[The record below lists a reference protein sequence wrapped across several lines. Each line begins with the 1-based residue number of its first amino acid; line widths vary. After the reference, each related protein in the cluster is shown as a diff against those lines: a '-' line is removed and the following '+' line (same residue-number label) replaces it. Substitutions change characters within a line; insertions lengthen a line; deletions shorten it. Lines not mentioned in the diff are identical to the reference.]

1 MTTGLL
7 SRFQITQVQIIHNI
21 YTKRIII
28 FSIFLSLTFLLNAQ
42 EKSLNLVTKL
52 DSLANS
58 SIPQLNNEVDISF
71 SNISIKELIRTIGNT
86 TGLNVTI
93 DPNVT
98 YQVNSNFNK
107 VKASDVLGFLCSRY
121 NLDIVNHGSIIHL
134 QPIVVKEE
142 KLFIETLNDSV
153 ISYEVNKVN
162 AADFFKEMTN
172 KTGLNFILSPDLGS
186 NTINGY
192 AHHISIKESLLQISL
207 NNKLE
212 ITRKADRLFAVAP
225 TLNKASGDV
234 IDDSKSRK
242 AKKFELKY
250 QDELLDADIN
260 GSPIFD
266 VLEELS
272 RQTGYSVCLLSPVD
286 GKTAVRAKFSAIPD
300 FMNSIFF
307 GTENTYRIADNT
319 IFVGNRKLPGI
330 KSCELIKLN
339 NRSVDSLIHVLPAQ
353 IKQDLSI
360 KEFGEQNSLIVWGD
374 ADLISGFRKTLEKID
389 VVVPV
394 ILIDVIIVDAG
405 KNFEIETGLESGLKD
420 TPTITK
426 GTINPGLDFTMGSES
441 VNNMLSSV
449 GLTNLGKVSPN
460 FYLKL
465 KAMETDGIVDI
476 RSTPQLS
483 TLNGHSAKMSI
494 GQTEYYRE
502 ELSNLYGSQNPQLQ
516 SQKIYKPV
524 EAKLAVNIKPFVTGN
539 GQVSL
544 TIEVEQS
551 EFTAR
556 IDEYAPPGLES
567 RKFSSMIRVRNQET
581 ILLGGL
587 EENISKS
594 TRSGWPLLSRVPVL
608 NWIFSSKSKKDYK
621 SHLNIFIKPTVI
633 Y

>member
-1 MTTGLL
+1 M
-7 SRFQITQVQIIHNI
+7 I
-21 YTKRIII
+21 RIV
-28 FSIFLSLTFLLNAQ
+28 FLLISLCWCYQVKAQ
-42 EKSLNLVTKL
+42 EKSQNLIAKL
-52 DSLANS
+52 DSLAS
-58 SIPQLNNEVDISF
+58 TSVPQLNNEVDISF

-86 TGLNVTI
+86 TGLNITI

-98 YQVNSNFNK
+98 YSVNSNFNK
-107 VKASDVLGFLCSRY
+107 VKASDVIGFLCSRY
-121 NLDIVNHGSIIHL
+121 NLDLVTHGSIIHL
-134 QPIVVKEE
+134 QPIIIKEE
-142 KLFIETLNDSV
+142 KLFIESVNDST
-153 ISYEVNKVN
+153 ISYEVNKIR
-162 AADFFKEMTN
+162 ATDFFKEMTD
-172 KTGLNFILSPDLGS
+172 KTGLNFILSPDLGIT
-186 NTINGY
+186 TINGY
-192 AHHISIKESLLQISL
+192 AHNITIRESLLQLSL

-212 ITRKADRLFAVAP
+212 ITRKADKLFAVSP
-225 TLNKASGDV
+225 VLNKASGDV
-234 IDDSKSRK
+234 IDDSKS
-242 AKKFELKY
+242 KKIKKIELKY
-250 QDELLDADIN
+250 QDEMLDADIN

-272 RQTGYSVCLLSPVD
+272 RQTGYSVCLLSPVE
-286 GKTAVRAKFSAIPD
+286 GKTAVRTKFAALPD

-319 IFVGNRKLPGI
+319 IFVGSRKLPGI

-339 NRSVDSLIHVLPAQ
+339 NRSVDSLIHVLPTQ

-360 KEFGEQNSLIVWGD
+360 KEFAEQNSLIVWGD

-389 VVVPV
+389 VLVPV

-420 TPTITK
+420 SPTTTK
-426 GTINPGLDFTMGSES
+426 GTINPGLDFTMGAES
-441 VNNMLSSV
+441 VNNMLSRI
-449 GLTNLGKVSPN
+449 GLTNLGKVTPN

-594 TRSGWPLLSRVPVL
+594 TRKGWPFLSRVPML
-608 NWIFSSKSKKDYK
+608 NWIFSSKSKKDNK

>member
-1 MTTGLL
+1 MTKIFL
-7 SRFQITQVQIIHNI
+7 
-21 YTKRIII
+21 II
-28 FSIFLSLTFLLNAQ
+28 FFLFCFCQINAQ
-42 EKSLNLVTKL
+42 EKVYNITTKL
-52 DSLANS
+52 DSLAS
-58 SIPQLNNEVDISF
+58 TSVLQLNNEVDISF

-86 TGLNVTI
+86 TGLNITI

-98 YQVNSNFNK
+98 YSVNSNFNK
-107 VKASDVLGFLCSRY
+107 VKASDVIGFLCSRY
-121 NLDIVNHGSIIHL
+121 NLDLITHGSIIHL
-134 QPIVVKEE
+134 QPRVIKEE
-142 KLFIETLNDSV
+142 KLLIESVNDSI
-153 ISYEVNKVN
+153 ISYEVNKIKVT
-162 AADFFKEMTN
+162 DFFKEMTN
-172 KTGLNFILSPDLGS
+172 KTGLNFILSPELGI
-186 NTINGY
+186 TTMNGY
-192 AHHISIKESLLQISL
+192 AHDITIRESLLQLSL

-212 ITRKADRLFAVAP
+212 ITRKTDKLFAVSPA
-225 TLNKASGDV
+225 LNKASGDI
-234 IDDSKSRK
+234 IDETKSKK
-242 AKKFELKY
+242 TQKIELAY
-250 QDELLDADIN
+250 HNELLDAEIN
-260 GSPIFD
+260 GSPIAD

-272 RQTGYSVCLLSPVD
+272 RQTGYSVCLLSPID
-286 GKTAVRAKFSAIPD
+286 GKTVVKTKFTTLPD

-307 GTENTYRIADNT
+307 GTENTYRVADNT
-319 IFVGNRKLPGI
+319 IFVGSRKLPGI

-360 KEFGEQNSLIVWGD
+360 KEFAEQNSFIVWGD

-405 KNFEIETGLESGLKD
+405 KSFEIETGIESGLKD
-420 TPTITK
+420 TPTATK
-426 GTINPGLDFTMGSES
+426 GTVNPGLNFTMGAES
-441 VNNMLSSV
+441 VNNMLSRV

-544 TIEVEQS
+544 SIDVEQS

-556 IDEYAPPGLES
+556 IDEYSPPGLES

-587 EENISKS
+587 EENISES
-594 TRSGWPLLSRVPVL
+594 TRSGWPFLSRVPLL
-608 NWIFSSKSKKDYK
+608 NWIFSTKSKKDNK